1 MYKKNNIPI
10 INPNDE
16 PTTLMGLALNS
27 KGHKKN
33 FAKSK
38 IFVPNQKLIVSNS
51 GNKIPESPYPYKA
64 VMCPHC
70 GRIQVTTGEVCF
82 RCRICSKTSS
92 YRRNGKPHVKFK
104 DFPTHEMAC
113 IFAKR
118 WSEGLTK

>member
-1 MYKKNNIPI
+1 MYKKNKIPL

-27 KGHKKN
+27 KE
-33 FAKSK
+33 
-38 IFVPNQKLIVSNS
+38 Q
-51 GNKIPESPYPYKA
+51 NKIPESPYPYKA